1 MCPSELPMRSEQEQF
16 ARVVLLGQ
24 RIYLNSQA
32 MLTQLSRGISVGD
45 TVRGENTNAK
55 FNRSLKDLESCLKE
69 FEKITEIDL
78 SAARRTLDQS
88 FQALEKNDT
97 ATLYESVQ
105 KLYRDDYLGKIMELS
120 K

>member
-1 MCPSELPMRSEQEQF
+1 MKSDHVQF
-16 ARVVLLGQ
+16 AKVVLLGQ

-45 TVRGENTNAK
+45 TAREDNTNVK
-55 FNRSLKDLESCLKE
+55 LNRSLKDLESCLIE

-78 SAARRTLDQS
+78 SAARETLDQS
-88 FQALEKNDT
+88 FQALERNDT
-97 ATLYESVQ
+97 ATLYESIQ
-105 KLYRDDYLGKIMELS
+105 KLYRDNYLGKIIELS

>member
-1 MCPSELPMRSEQEQF
+1 MRSEQGQF
-16 ARVVLLGQ
+16 AKVVLLGQ

-45 TVRGENTNAK
+45 TVREENTNAK
-55 FNRSLKDLESCLKE
+55 LNRSLKDLESCLTE

-78 SAARRTLDQS
+78 SAARGTLDQS
-88 FQALEKNDT
+88 FQALERNDT
-97 ATLYESVQ
+97 ATLYESIQ
-105 KLYRDDYLGKIMELS
+105 KLYRDDYLGKILELS

>member
-1 MCPSELPMRSEQEQF
+1 MKPDQVQF
-16 ARVVLLGQ
+16 AKVVLLGQ

-45 TVRGENTNAK
+45 TAKGDNTNVK
-55 FNRSLKDLESCLKE
+55 LNRSLKDLESCLIE

-78 SAARRTLDQS
+78 STARGTLDQS
-88 FQALEKNDT
+88 FQALERNDT
-97 ATLYESVQ
+97 ATLYESIQ
-105 KLYRDDYLGKIMELS
+105 KLYRDNYLGKIIELS